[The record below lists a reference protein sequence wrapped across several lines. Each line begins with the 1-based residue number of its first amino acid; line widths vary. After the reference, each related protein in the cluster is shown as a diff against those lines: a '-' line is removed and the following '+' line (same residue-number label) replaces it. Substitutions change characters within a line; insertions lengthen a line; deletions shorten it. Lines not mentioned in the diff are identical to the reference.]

1 MRASSTS
8 AASVRPLTPTHP
20 GSLLLSGS
28 REKNRP
34 ALLPI
39 LSQTSTHPHR
49 PLQRKLLGLEVHDPK
64 YRPHLAIAFYLLPT
78 CCPSWHPRVLH
89 RTRLST
95 STSISSCIVAL
106 RHRQRLRP
114 LKYRVWPLQHTS
126 DFLAHHPEQPTP
138 SPVQSRQLRKRR
150 YSIFLDFIK
159 SPLPPFVLPNH
170 RLHTAL

>member
-1 MRASSTS
+1 
-8 AASVRPLTPTHP
+8 
-20 GSLLLSGS
+20 
-28 REKNRP
+28 
-34 ALLPI
+34 
-39 LSQTSTHPHR
+39 
-49 PLQRKLLGLEVHDPK
+49 
-64 YRPHLAIAFYLLPT
+64 
-78 CCPSWHPRVLH
+78 VLH

-170 RLHTAL
+170 RLHTALFSPVSDPKSLQPFASLPTYHLRSRLLLVYT